1 MTYEI
6 VGVNRTPTDN
16 RHSNREKIRW
26 NEEGIDRKIYREISR
41 QIHRGRERERETYEY
56 SR

>member
-6 VGVNRTPTDN
+6 EGVNRTPTDN

-41 QIHRGRERERETYEY
+41 QIHRGRERETYEY